1 MNCIKKVLEKFKKL
15 FGKEAIVEII
25 DFDKNKII
33 AKFYGNMCYTCGTYD
48 YFDDFA
54 IIYSEEC
61 KEKLQVE
68 SFKRIN
74 DEYIVIFKKVK

>member
-1 MNCIKKVLEKFKKL
+1 MNCIKKVLEKFKRL
-15 FGKEAIVEII
+15 FGKEVMIEII

-33 AKFYGNMCYTCGTYD
+33 VKFYGNLCYTCGTYD

-54 IIYSEEC
+54 IVYNEEC
-61 KEKLQVE
+61 KEKLQVK

>member
-25 DFDKNKII
+25 DFDKNKIT